1 MRISIIRRAILVILF
16 LVSVTACQS
25 APAPSQITVSLK
37 EWGIEPKAMTV
48 KAGKVT
54 FTVKNAGTLEHNFII
69 QGSDKIDSIFAAQSK
84 TFEVTLAAGTY
95 IVDCNLSGHKEAGMT
110 ATLTVVP

>member
-1 MRISIIRRAILVILF
+1 MYVSIIRRAILVILF
-16 LVSVTACQS
+16 FASVTACQ
-25 APAPSQITVSLK
+25 PAPSQMTVTLK

-69 QGSDKIDSIFAAQSK
+69 QGGDKVDSIFAAQTK
-84 TFEVTLAAGTY
+84 TFEVTLAPGTY
-95 IVDCNLSGHKEAGMT
+95 VVDCNLSGHKEAGMT
-110 ATLTVVP
+110 ATLNVVP

>member
-1 MRISIIRRAILVILF
+1 MRVSFTRQAILVIMF
-16 LVSVTACQS
+16 FVSVTACQS
-25 APAPSQITVSLK
+25 APAPSAITVSLK

-69 QGSDKIDSIFAAQSK
+69 QGSDKIDSIFAAQTK
-84 TFEVTLAAGTY
+84 TFEVTLTPGTY
-95 IVDCNLSGHKEAGMT
+95 VVDCNLSGHKEAGMT